1 MSEQEHVH
9 VFLLV
14 LIVNPGLT

>member
-14 LIVNPGLT
+14 LIVNLGLT